1 MGVPRVKAVCGDLG
15 REPMQPSRIV
25 DILQPLDG
33 AAIET
38 CMLAMDGDVAGDRMG
53 RYLTELRHVRP
64 ELKGGDLIA
73 LGVPEGPR
81 VGEMLAEL
89 RRARLD
95 GLLASAEDEERYV
108 RRSAASRGA

>member
-1 MGVPRVKAVCGDLG
+1 M
-15 REPMQPSRIV
+15 
-25 DILQPLDG
+25 LQPLDA
-33 AAIET
+33 AAIEA
-38 CMLAMDGDVAGDRMG
+38 CALAVGSDSVAGDRMG

-95 GLLASAEDEERYV
+95 GLLDTAEDEERYV
-108 RRSAASRGA
+108 RRSASSFGA

>member
-1 MGVPRVKAVCGDLG
+1 
-15 REPMQPSRIV
+15 
-25 DILQPLDG
+25 
-33 AAIET
+33 
-38 CMLAMDGDVAGDRMG
+38 MLAMGGDSVAGDRMR

-108 RRSAASRGA
+108 RRSAG

>member
-1 MGVPRVKAVCGDLG
+1 
-15 REPMQPSRIV
+15 
-25 DILQPLDG
+25 
-33 AAIET
+33 
-38 CMLAMDGDVAGDRMG
+38 MLAMGGDSVAGERMR

-64 ELKGGDLIA
+64 SLNGSDLMG

-95 GLLASAEDEERYV
+95 GLLASAEDEERYL
-108 RRSAASRGA
+108 RRSASSLGA

>member
-1 MGVPRVKAVCGDLG
+1 
-15 REPMQPSRIV
+15 
-25 DILQPLDG
+25 
-33 AAIET
+33 
-38 CMLAMDGDVAGDRMG
+38 MLAMGGDSVAGERMG

-64 ELKGGDLIA
+64 ELNGSDLMG

-95 GLLASAEDEERYV
+95 GLLSTAEDEERYV
-108 RRSAASRGA
+108 RRTAGGFRACGPR